1 MEWAQIPVMQ
11 LGAFGVLLGVLW
23 LVGWLVFKGHLAP
36 STLVPRSTLD
46 DIRADRDERIAQVAA
61 DRDER
66 VREAAEDTAE
76 WRTLYIRE
84 CEAHDLT
91 RRAHAEEIRA
101 ALLASTEGAQVA
113 AVLLAEMR
121 SRQIGAGS

>member
-1 MEWAQIPVMQ
+1 MEWAQIPVVQ
-11 LGAFGVLLGVLW
+11 LGALGVLLMVLW
-23 LVGWLVFKGHLAP
+23 LVFRGNLAP

-46 DIRADRDERIAQVAA
+46 DVRADRDARIAQVIA

-66 VREAAEDTAE
+66 VKEANEDAAE
-76 WRTLYIRE
+76 WRQLYVRE

-113 AVLLAEMR
+113 AALLAEMR
-121 SRQIGAGS
+121 SRQIEAGS